1 MSTDAL
7 STPVGPVERERT
19 MFSARAVALYAVI
32 GVSLVLLLLPVY
44 WMVITAFKTTEEVFR
59 YPPTLWPQDADFSP
73 LAYAFSGQLPRFFF
87 NSILIASL
95 TAVVTTTLG
104 ALIGY
109 GISRMRHWSTDGVLL
124 FFLASMAFPLPL
136 LMITIYGMLAAT
148 GLLNTYLAVIIG
160 HTVLTLP
167 IVVWL
172 TKGFIDD
179 LPVEV
184 EQSAYIDGAS
194 PLRIIF
200 DIVLPMMRPGLAAS
214 AIYVFV
220 TSWNEFVFGL
230 TFTTSTE
237 MRPLPAGI
245 SLLFLQEFQYQWPEM
260 MAVATVATVP
270 ILLLFLFFQR
280 HFVEGVTAGAV
291 KH

>member
-1 MSTDAL
+1 MAKAV
-7 STPVGPVERERT
+7 TPAHPQNL
-19 MFSARAVALYAVI
+19 ARAASYVVIVA
-32 GVSLVLLLLPVY
+32 SLVLLLLPVA
-44 WMVITAFKTTEEVFR
+44 WMILTALKTTEEVFR
-59 YPPTLWPQDADFSP
+59 LPPTFWPKEVNFEP
-73 LAYAFSGQLPRFFF
+73 FAYATTGLLPRFFI
-87 NSILIASL
+87 NSIVIAAATAIL
-95 TAVVTTTLG
+95 TTVVG
-104 ALIGY
+104 ALVGY
-109 GISRMRHWSTDGVLL
+109 GISRARHWSTDALL
-124 FFLASMAFPLPL
+124 VFFLASMAFPLPL
-136 LMITIYGMLAAT
+136 LMISIYAMLSRL
-148 GLLNTYLAVIIG
+148 GLLDTYGAVVIG
-160 HTVLTLP
+160 HMLLTLP

-184 EQSAYIDGAS
+184 EQSAYIDGAG
-194 PLRIIF
+194 PLRILF
-200 DIVLPMMRPGLAAS
+200 DMVLPMMRSGLAAS
-214 AIYVFV
+214 ALYVFV

-230 TFTTSTE
+230 SFTSSTE

-260 MAVATVATVP
+260 MAVATVATLP